1 MELLKQK
8 TKMYCHL
15 GKTEFANFG
24 MIGSAVKK
32 NCQWIQYTV
41 QFSDPDDRYRKG
53 IIPAYQLFKEAKEEY
68 NIALS
73 SPELMKDF
81 EEDCKK
87 VGEKW
92 NKEKSFLI
100 KIDLNN

>member
-32 NCQWIQYTV
+32 IAN
-41 QFSDPDDRYRKG
+41 G
-53 IIPAYQLFKEAKEEY
+53 Y
-68 NIALS
+68 NIPS
-73 SPELMKDF
+73 SLVTQMTDIEKELF
-81 EEDCKK
+81 LLINYLKK
-87 VGEKW
+87 QKK
-92 NKEKSFLI
+92 NI
-100 KIDLNN
+100 I